1 MELTITPTK
10 THNLKEVTYD
20 TRPLPMTQIS
30 EELSNLWNYSYDITW
45 KRYAL
50 DNTIMIPMVTFT
62 LVGGSWLG
70 RWLTYTQ
77 VVVWVQI
84 LTSSFTYM
92 GSSKKDVLHCGPM
105 ATREKSSWIE
115 LKFLAKW
122 GLYLLKKNNTIVLP
136 YCQGKIRKFC
146 KHKNLIGNVLKVLI
160 KTPLRIVFIKMPPPK
175 LAPYFGV
182 RPRFWLISVQNLTNH
197 RAKFYLQVA

>member
-1 MELTITPTK
+1 MGWDSKKNLPKKRYTSRGLKLTKLSVHPVFPFSSIFWYLSTSEGPLKRMELTITPTK

-92 GSSKKDVLHCGPM
+92 GSSKKDVCALWTKWQP
-105 ATREKSSWIE
+105 EKNPVE
-115 LKFLAKW
+115 L
-122 GLYLLKKNNTIVLP
+122 N
-136 YCQGKIRKFC
+136 
-146 KHKNLIGNVLKVLI
+146 
-160 KTPLRIVFIKMPPPK
+160 
-175 LAPYFGV
+175 
-182 RPRFWLISVQNLTNH
+182 
-197 RAKFYLQVA
+197 